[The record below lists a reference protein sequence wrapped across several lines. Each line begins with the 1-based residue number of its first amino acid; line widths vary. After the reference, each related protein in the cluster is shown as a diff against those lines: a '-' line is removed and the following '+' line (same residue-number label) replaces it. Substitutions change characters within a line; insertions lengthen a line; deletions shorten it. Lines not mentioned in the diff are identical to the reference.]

1 MAKTEHARWDG
12 VTTRDAYHADI
23 LARRDL
29 LADAARDGDWPRVFE
44 ELAQNPEWVNATRV
58 GGPSG
63 FALLHQAAWHG
74 AQDAA
79 AVLVGCGA
87 WRTLPTAGGERA
99 LDIALA
105 RGHKGM
111 SGLLQPVVRH
121 PLPAPTREA
130 LEGRLHALIR
140 TDSHGL
146 ADRHQLKLPT
156 LAVLTELTEPRM
168 FFPVPGM
175 YGGFR
180 YELDG
185 DSLVTE
191 SWSRVVGG
199 SGRRH
204 RITARSTELVAEGFV

>member
-1 MAKTEHARWDG
+1 MAKTEHTRWDG
-12 VTTRDAYHADI
+12 VTTRDVYPEHL

-29 LADAARDGDWPRVFE
+29 LADAARDGNWPRVFE
-44 ELAQNPEWVNATRV
+44 ELARNPDWVNATRV

-74 AQDAA
+74 AQDAT

-87 WRTLPTAGGERA
+87 WRTLPTAAGERA

-105 RGHKGM
+105 RGHKGV
-111 SGLLQPVVRH
+111 SALLQPVVRH
-121 PLPAPTREA
+121 PLPAPTLAA
-130 LEGRLHALIR
+130 LEERLHALIR
-140 TDSHGL
+140 ADSHGL
-146 ADRHQLKLPT
+146 ADRHRLKLPT

-168 FFPVPGM
+168 FMPVPGM
-175 YGGFR
+175 YGGFDYR
-180 YELDG
+180 LEG

-191 SWSRVVGG
+191 SSSRVVGG

-204 RITARSTELVAEGFV
+204 RITARSTELVAQGFV